1 VNIGDVTR
9 KRNWWNYLT
18 IVLGIW
24 GASFMQHDTLVLQKE
39 HTVSFDVL
47 PIQRISGS
55 RCSACGS
62 NLEFSAFN
70 CSHRSSSHLEM
81 HCSPKSCT
89 YYSKKNKQEQPR
101 QLGFVLSLCPPSL
114 LVRSILML
122 ELICTSITVLLI
134 ALSKLMLEHI

>member
-18 IVLGIW
+18 IELEIW

-89 YYSKKNKQEQPR
+89 YYSKKKTRTAETTGIRTLP
-101 QLGFVLSLCPPSL
+101 LPSL
-114 LVRSILML
+114 PARPIDPDAGVNLYFYYSASHCPI
-122 ELICTSITVLLI
+122 
-134 ALSKLMLEHI
+134 